1 MNNIYFLSNN
11 NISRNFICDDE
22 VHPNQNGTLI
32 LLLLQIVFLILIDYI
47 VNPVYQKTVTV
58 SVYLEIM

>member
-11 NISRNFICDDE
+11 NISGNFICDE

-32 LLLLQIVFLILIDYI
+32 LLRL
-47 VNPVYQKTVTV
+47 
-58 SVYLEIM
+58 